1 MPLVAV
7 REWLTGIRPVAGAL
21 GACGLMLLA
30 CSWFAFNPGGVDV
43 GQNADAPTAVRIND
57 SLNESVGESH
67 ALRESTSTASTR
79 PAVIRRA
86 HSRHAPAQ
94 ATSTRTAVTEGPRS
108 TDASPAPATQAPASH
123 ASSQSATQSSPATSP
138 PDDPGVTVTTPTL
151 PPPLDGVPTVTTPT
165 APVPQVPSV
174 PIPDLPT
181 ITTKLGLP

>member
-57 SLNESVGESH
+57 ALNETLGESH
-67 ALRESTSTASTR
+67 ALRESVRMTPTQRTS
-79 PAVIRRA
+79 VGRA
-86 HSRHAPAQ
+86 HFRQAPAK
-94 ATSTRTAVTEGPRS
+94 ATSTRTSATEGPRS
-108 TDASPAPATQAPASH
+108 PDASPAPATQTATPH
-123 ASSQSATQSSPATSP
+123 AATQPTTPSSPATTP
-138 PDDPGVTVTTPTL
+138 TDDPGVTITTPTL

-165 APVPQVPSV
+165 VPVPQVPSL
-174 PIPDLPT
+174 PTPDLPT